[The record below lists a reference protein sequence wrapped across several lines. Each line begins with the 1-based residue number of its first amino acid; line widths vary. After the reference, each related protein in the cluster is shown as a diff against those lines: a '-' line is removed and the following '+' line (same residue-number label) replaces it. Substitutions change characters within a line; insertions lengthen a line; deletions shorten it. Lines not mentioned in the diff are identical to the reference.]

1 RSLAVPPVG
10 ADPEDLL
17 AHDPRV
23 DVPDT
28 LPDAAPPTGL
38 ADLELGVAQAHPGRV
53 LDVPPGDLDADD
65 VRRLARLE
73 PGEVG
78 VQPRLRPD
86 VLDGRRSHDRSPS
99 NESQGL
105 EGDQGPRPLEVP
117 SDLSRSGTSGTT
129 SAPHRAPGATRSR
142 P

>member
-1 RSLAVPPVG
+1 GTVPGEGLGDVLPRHDHQVGRQDRLQGLAVDERPALPRVIHRLPVADRARSLAVPPVG

-38 ADLELGVAQAHPGRV
+38 ADLELGVAQAQPGRV

-86 VLDGRRSHDRSPS
+86 VIDGRRS
-99 NESQGL
+99 
-105 EGDQGPRPLEVP
+105 
-117 SDLSRSGTSGTT
+117 
-129 SAPHRAPGATRSR
+129 
-142 P
+142 